1 MSENDSALVRS
12 KLEEG
17 GIVRAVESSVLRSD
31 DVEIR
36 NLTQKSAENSAVE
49 ILVGQQ
55 EQHGH

>member
-1 MSENDSALVRS
+1 
-12 KLEEG
+12 
-17 GIVRAVESSVLRSD
+17 LRSD